1 MVDRSL
7 LHCCKNANNTM
18 VVQKKYAHTGSDVA
32 RVNKVRAAALGT
44 RDCSVKYTESQ
55 KDRLKMGLTVGVWN
69 VRSLWQTG
77 AYALMKKELE
87 RFRYDVVG
95 LCEARWTGGGEME
108 GGKILWSG
116 TEREHVYGVGMVIGE
131 KAKKA
136 LLEYNPV
143 NERMIN
149 RGILRS
155 TGAKKVLPKKD
166 VKIITGDWNAKIGRD
181 NIGFEEVMGKYG
193 IGNRNNRGERLL
205 EFAKDQKINHFC
217 RPNSEACK
225 VYHFQQQTALYSR
238 ERLQSYICLSISLS
252 VCQHASAWS
261 GGGSWESGGAMGAPV
276 VRSVCIDNIKCNTST
291 LEHFTNSGRYGNISP
306 MTSGNMFTIKQY
318 RFFWHWLV
326 FEVAQHWWFY
336 DIGMNGTLLT
346 IMSILG
352 VKM

>member
-7 LHCCKNANNTM
+7 LHCRKNANNTM
-18 VVQKKYAHTGSDVA
+18 VVQKKYAHTGSDVT

-44 RDCSVKYTESQ
+44 RGGCSVKYATESQ

-77 AYALMKKELE
+77 TYALMKKKLE

-95 LCEARWTGGGEME
+95 LCEVRWTGGGEME

-116 TEREHVYGVGMVIGE
+116 TEKEHVYGVGMVIGK

-143 NERMIN
+143 NERMMYARFKGYPKDIDVVVAYAPTMDHSN
-149 RGILRS
+149 AEIEAFYDQLEQ
-155 TGAKKVLPKKD
+155 TLNVLPKKD

-205 EFAKDQKINHFC
+205 EFAKDQKIANTVDTNATTHSANITCKWNIITRSKKNHSDDNNNVNNNTNNVFKY
-217 RPNSEACK
+217 CK
-225 VYHFQQQTALYSR
+225 N
-238 ERLQSYICLSISLS
+238 
-252 VCQHASAWS
+252 
-261 GGGSWESGGAMGAPV
+261 
-276 VRSVCIDNIKCNTST
+276 NIN
-291 LEHFTNSGRYGNISP
+291 
-306 MTSGNMFTIKQY
+306 NM
-318 RFFWHWLV
+318 
-326 FEVAQHWWFY
+326 
-336 DIGMNGTLLT
+336 
-346 IMSILG
+346 
-352 VKM
+352 

>member
-7 LHCCKNANNTM
+7 LHCRKNANNTM

-32 RVNKVRAAALGT
+32 RVNKVRAAALET
-44 RDCSVKYTESQ
+44 RGCSVKYATESQ

-95 LCEARWTGGGEME
+95 LCEVRWTGGGEME

-136 LLEYNPV
+136 PLEYNPV
-143 NERMIN
+143 NERMMYARFKGYPRDIDVVVAYAPTMDHSDAEIEAFYDQLEQTLN
-149 RGILRS
+149 
-155 TGAKKVLPKKD
+155 VLPKKD

-193 IGNRNNRGERLL
+193 IGNRNNRGERKTA
-205 EFAKDQKINHFC
+205 EICKGPKNKFKGVGVYQAKNLDTYWQKFLGGLGSSYFLFSPPLSWLK
-217 RPNSEACK
+217 PNQIPYSPDL
-225 VYHFQQQTALYSR
+225 HIFRQTSN
-238 ERLQSYICLSISLS
+238 
-252 VCQHASAWS
+252 
-261 GGGSWESGGAMGAPV
+261 GSPW
-276 VRSVCIDNIKCNTST
+276 
-291 LEHFTNSGRYGNISP
+291 Y
-306 MTSGNMFTIKQY
+306 
-318 RFFWHWLV
+318 
-326 FEVAQHWWFY
+326 
-336 DIGMNGTLLT
+336 
-346 IMSILG
+346 
-352 VKM
+352 

>member
-7 LHCCKNANNTM
+7 LHCRKNANNTM

-44 RDCSVKYTESQ
+44 RGCSVKYATESQ

-95 LCEARWTGGGEME
+95 LCEVRWTGGGEME

-131 KAKKA
+131 KARKA
-136 LLEYNPV
+136 LDIDVVVAYAPTMDHSDAEIKAFYDQLEQTLN
-143 NERMIN
+143 
-149 RGILRS
+149 
-155 TGAKKVLPKKD
+155 VLPKKD

-205 EFAKDQKINHFC
+205 EFAKDQKM
-217 RPNSEACK
+217 
-225 VYHFQQQTALYSR
+225 
-238 ERLQSYICLSISLS
+238 YIT
-252 VCQHASAWS
+252 
-261 GGGSWESGGAMGAPV
+261 
-276 VRSVCIDNIKCNTST
+276 NTKT
-291 LEHFTNSGRYGNISP
+291 QN
-306 MTSGNMFTIKQY
+306 
-318 RFFWHWLV
+318 
-326 FEVAQHWWFY
+326 
-336 DIGMNGTLLT
+336 
-346 IMSILG
+346 
-352 VKM
+352 